1 MTRHRIRLREPWQC
15 VLEPPVARWRRKF
28 GRPTGLGPGTKV
40 WLVVEDARVALSVH
54 LNGALL
60 GHVASDGG
68 SGRFDVTD
76 RLLARNELAI
86 AAESPSA
93 PGEEVQPSLPADV
106 CLEIVET

>member
-1 MTRHRIRLREPWQC
+1 MNRHRIRLREPWQC
-15 VLEPPVARWRRKF
+15 EREPSVALWRRKF

-40 WLVVEDARVALSVH
+40 WLAVENARAPLLVH
-54 LNGALL
+54 LNGDLL
-60 GHVASDGG
+60 GQVASEGG

-76 RLLARNELAI
+76 RLLARNELAT
-86 AAESPSA
+86 AAESPST